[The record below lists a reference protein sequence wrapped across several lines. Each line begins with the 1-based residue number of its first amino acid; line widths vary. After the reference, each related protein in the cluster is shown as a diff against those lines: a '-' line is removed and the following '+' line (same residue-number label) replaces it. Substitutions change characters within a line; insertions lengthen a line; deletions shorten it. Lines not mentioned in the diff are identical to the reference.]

1 MGTFI
6 FLTAVVI
13 EIAFVVFCIITKSYQ
28 QKARNIIR
36 IAAFAVFMLFTILPI
51 IYWSFRYYTLAGFL
65 LLMAVM
71 AAVALIR
78 KKEEKRVYKT
88 VRVVLKAIVMTMLIF
103 MLTLSA
109 IIFPQYKAMKP
120 TGKYQVATV
129 NYTYTDTKRIETYT
143 NTGEDRKL
151 NVEMWYPEN
160 SDGTYPLIVFSHG
173 SFGTKSSN
181 TSLYNELASHGYV
194 VCSID
199 HTYQC
204 LFTTDKDGHTTLMD
218 MGYMKEISD
227 ENAHID
233 KQQSYDFYKKW
244 MKIRTDDMN
253 YVIDYILAEEKNN
266 DADTVYKLI
275 DTTKIGVIGHS
286 LGGSAALGIGRIRDD
301 ISAVIALESPFMCD
315 IEGGKDGEFIFTD
328 KVYPVPV
335 LNVYSDQG
343 WSLLPSAPQYEENY
357 ALLSATNA
365 TAFNIHINGVGHLSL
380 TDLALVSP
388 LLTRMINGKK
398 TTTDSIYCIKA
409 INKACL
415 DFFDSYLKGKHK
427 FTSSEM
433 Y

>member
-1 MGTFI
+1 MGIFI
-6 FLTAVVI
+6 FITAVVV
-13 EIAFVVFCIITKSYQ
+13 EIVFAFYCIITKSNQ
-28 QKARNIIR
+28 QKVRSIIG
-36 IAAFAVFMLFTILPI
+36 IMAFVGFSLLTIVTI
-51 IYWSFRYYTLAGFL
+51 IEWNLRYYTTAAAL
-65 LLMAVM
+65 LLFAVIGVM
-71 AAVALIR
+71 GLIR
-78 KKEEKRVYKT
+78 KRQEKRPYKT
-88 VRVVLKAIVMTMLIF
+88 ARVVFNAIGMTLLIL
-103 MLTLSA
+103 MVTLPS
-109 IIFPQYKAMKP
+109 IIFPQHKLVKP
-120 TGKYQVATV
+120 TGEYQVATA
-129 NYTYTDTKRIETYT
+129 NYSYTDTKRIETYT
-143 NTGEDRKL
+143 DAGEHRKL
-151 NVEMWYPEN
+151 NVEMWFPKN
-160 SDGTYPLIVFSHG
+160 AVGKFPLIVFSHG